1 MSRDIT
7 NLSKKAIFLLHRLAA
22 QSTSSSNSS
31 ASTLFSDTTSSPPTS
46 STTSTTNTKTF
57 SQIAS
62 LGFARLAEI
71 EALFRRMRPELAGG
85 VFWRYQSQVSP
96 GLQEYIEALAFA
108 HYLHTGGLIG
118 YEEVQARLRDE
129 EGEVSIIC

>member
-22 QSTSSSNSS
+22 QSTS
-31 ASTLFSDTTSSPPTS
+31 TPSSPAAS
-46 STTSTTNTKTF
+46 STSTF
-57 SQIAS
+57 ADIAS
-62 LGFARLAEI
+62 LGFARLTEI

-108 HYLHTGGLIG
+108 HHLSTGTLIG

-129 EGEVSIIC
+129 EGEVRFVPCFLHILPAF

>member
-22 QSTSSSNSS
+22 QSTTSSS
-31 ASTLFSDTTSSPPTS
+31 TLSSDTTP
-46 STTSTTNTKTF
+46 STPSATNANTF
-57 SQIAS
+57 SHIAA
-62 LGFARLAEI
+62 LGFARLTEI

-108 HYLHTGGLIG
+108 HYLHTGALIG

-129 EGEVSIIC
+129 EGEVSYRLLALYFLRI